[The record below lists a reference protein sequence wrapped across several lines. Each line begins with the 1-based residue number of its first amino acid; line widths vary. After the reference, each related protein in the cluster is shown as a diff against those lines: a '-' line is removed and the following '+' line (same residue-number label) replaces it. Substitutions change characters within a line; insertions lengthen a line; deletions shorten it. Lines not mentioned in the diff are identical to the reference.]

1 MNPHMPRGPQRI
13 ACLSTEAVEV
23 LYRLGAEDRIA
34 GISGYT
40 VHPPRARHE
49 KPKVSGFTSARIE
62 RITAVEPDL
71 VIGFSDLQR
80 PLLDACAAVGLP
92 VLWFDQRD
100 LAGIADM
107 VRSLGRLVHAQT
119 QAERL
124 VGELRSIQDVV
135 AAAAQRL
142 PWRPRVY
149 FEEWDEPMICGIG
162 WVSEI
167 MALAG
172 GIDVFA
178 QQARGSAAKERI
190 VSAEQVL
197 AADPQLI
204 LGSWCGKRFVPGR
217 VRERAG
223 WQALDATL
231 AEIKSADILSPG
243 PAAIERGLPQVLAA
257 IAERVGAPL
266 ASLGLPTNVA
276 QAIASPRSFGFIH
289 NADRT

>member
-1 MNPHMPRGPQRI
+1 MHQATPRGPQRI

-23 LYRLGAEDRIA
+23 LYRLGAEDRVA

-40 VHPPRARHE
+40 VHPPRARKE
-49 KPKVSGFTSARIE
+49 KPKVSGFSSARID
-62 RITAVEPDL
+62 RIAAVEPDL

-80 PLLDACAAVGLP
+80 PLLDACAGAGLS

-100 LAGIADM
+100 LAGIAEM
-107 VRSLGRLVHAQT
+107 VRSLGQLVDAQAA
-119 QAERL
+119 AERL
-124 VGELRSIQDVV
+124 VGELRSTQDIV
-135 AAAAQRL
+135 AAAAERL

-167 MALAG
+167 VAIAG

-178 QQARGSAAKERI
+178 AQARGSAAKQRI

-197 AADPQLI
+197 AADPQMVV
-204 LGSWCGKRFVPGR
+204 GSWCGKRFVPGR

-223 WQALDATL
+223 WHALNATL
-231 AEIKSADILSPG
+231 AEVKSADILSPG
-243 PAAIERGLPQVLAA
+243 PAAIERGLPQMLAA
-257 IAERVGAPL
+257 IAERVGVSL
-266 ASLGLPTNVA
+266 ASLGLPAKLVD
-276 QAIASPRSFGFIH
+276 AIASPRCFGFID
-289 NADRT
+289 DRT

>member
-1 MNPHMPRGPQRI
+1 MNTQTPRGPRRI

-62 RITAVEPDL
+62 RITSVEPDL

-80 PLLDACAAVGLP
+80 PLLDACAGAGLP
-92 VLWFDQRD
+92 VLWFNQRD

-107 VRSLGRLVHAQT
+107 VRTLGRVVHAQT
-119 QAERL
+119 EAEQL
-124 VGELRSIQDVV
+124 VGELGSTQDIV

-167 MALAG
+167 VSLAG

-178 QQARGSAAKERI
+178 AQARGAAAKQRI

-197 AADPQLI
+197 AADPHLI
-204 LGSWCGKRFVPGR
+204 LGSWCGKRFVPDR

-223 WQALDATL
+223 WQGLGATL
-231 AEIKSADILSPG
+231 VEIKSADILSPG
-243 PAAIERGLPQVLAA
+243 PAAVERGLPQVLAV
-257 IAERVGAPL
+257 IAERAGVPI
-266 ASLGLPTNVA
+266 ASLGLPAKLVD
-276 QAIASPRSFGFIH
+276 AIASQRSFGLVH
-289 NADRT
+289 NAGRT

>member
-1 MNPHMPRGPQRI
+1 MNAQTPRGPQRI

-23 LYRLGAEDRIA
+23 LYRLGADDRIA

-40 VHPPRARHE
+40 VHPPRARQE

-80 PLLDACAAVGLP
+80 PLLDACAAAGP
-92 VLWFDQRD
+92 SVLWFDQSD

-107 VRSLGRLVHAQT
+107 VRSLGRLVHARAG
-119 QAERL
+119 AERL
-124 VGELRSIQDVV
+124 ADALRSMQDIV

-149 FEEWDEPMICGIG
+149 FEEWDEPMSCGIG

-167 MALAG
+167 VGLAG

-178 QQARGSAAKERI
+178 AQARGSGATQRI

-204 LGSWCGKRFVPGR
+204 LGSWCGKRFVPGL

-243 PAAIERGLPQVLAA
+243 PAAIERGLPQVFAA
-257 IAERVGAPL
+257 IAERVGVPL
-266 ASLGLPTNVA
+266 ASLGLPANVVN
-276 QAIASPRSFGFIH
+276 AIASPRSFGFIH
-289 NADRT
+289 DADRP

>member
-1 MNPHMPRGPQRI
+1 MSPYTPRGPKRI
-13 ACLSTEAVEV
+13 ACLSTESVEV

-40 VHPPRARHE
+40 VHPPHARQE
-49 KPKVSGFTSARIE
+49 KPKVSGFSSARIE
-62 RITAVEPDL
+62 RIMAVEPDL

-80 PLLDACAAVGLP
+80 PLLDTCAAAGLP

-124 VGELRSIQDVV
+124 VGELRSMQDGV

-167 MALAG
+167 VALAG

-178 QQARGSAAKERI
+178 QQARGNAAKERI

-243 PAAIERGLPQVLAA
+243 PAAIERGLPHVLAA

-266 ASLGLPTNVA
+266 ASLGLPANLLN
-276 QAIASPRSFGFIH
+276 AIASPRSFGFIDH
-289 NADRT
+289 ANPT

>member
-1 MNPHMPRGPQRI
+1 MNPHMPR
-13 ACLSTEAVEV
+13 
-23 LYRLGAEDRIA
+23 
-34 GISGYT
+34 
-40 VHPPRARHE
+40 ARQE
-49 KPKVSGFTSARIE
+49 TPKVSGFTSARIE

-80 PLLDACAAVGLP
+80 PLLDACAAAGLS

-124 VGELRSIQDVV
+124 VGELRSMQDIV

-167 MALAG
+167 MALTG

-178 QQARGSAAKERI
+178 PQARGSAAKERI

-197 AADPQLI
+197 AA
-204 LGSWCGKRFVPGR
+204 
-217 VRERAG
+217 
-223 WQALDATL
+223 
-231 AEIKSADILSPG
+231 
-243 PAAIERGLPQVLAA
+243 
-257 IAERVGAPL
+257 IAERVGVPL

-289 NADRT
+289 DADRT